1 MSLVCGESKSCA
13 PRTDV
18 AGVYRRSAKY
28 FALAEQGLISGS
40 NLVIYLLAAR
50 MLPREDWGAL
60 SFSLAAILVLQGLQR
75 AFVSLPMSTAG
86 RTGEE
91 VRRLMPL
98 WNGVQFIVTTSAIAL
113 VGGFALLS
121 RLGLEDWVTRSAI
134 VAAVLIGPMFYHEYS
149 RRVVITTGSM
159 KRLLGMGCG
168 YALGIFFAPAALCLL
183 GVALSANVFVVSIA
197 VATSAACVI
206 SGAPILLMR
215 GRDFGLK
222 WGGRDI
228 IRFGSWA
235 AASSIAYSGYNFAV
249 QAILAVF
256 AGPAALGVFAAVR
269 TLTQPVGTV
278 IQAIDSV
285 DKPRAGRAFAERGIS
300 GLWGVIRRSWIWLI
314 ALSLPYLAGIS
325 TFSNDVLAL
334 VYGDRYADA
343 SGLVVLWSI
352 VMMVMIITQ
361 PLETGLYVVR
371 RPDHL
376 FMGRAV
382 TAVLVLSITPYLVS
396 RWTASGAL
404 AALILGW
411 LLAGVFAAVQLHVR
425 GGGQRQ

>member
-1 MSLVCGESKSCA
+1 MSPVCSESKSCA
-13 PRTDV
+13 SRTDA

-40 NLVIYLLAAR
+40 NFVIYLLAAR

-60 SFSLAAILVLQGLQR
+60 SFSLATILVLQGLQR

-86 RTGEE
+86 GSGEE
-91 VRRLMPL
+91 VRRLMPV
-98 WNGVQFIVTTSAIAL
+98 WNRVQFVVTAGAIA
-113 VGGFALLS
+113 VAGGFALLTT
-121 RLGLEDWVTRSAI
+121 LGLEDWVTRSAI
-134 VAAVLIGPMFYHEYS
+134 VASVLIGPMFYHEYS

-159 KRLLGMGCG
+159 QRLLGMGCV
-168 YALGIFFAPAALCLL
+168 YAVGIMLAPVALHLL
-183 GVALSANVFVVSIA
+183 GVGLSAKVFVASIA
-197 VATSAACVI
+197 IATSAACVI
-206 SGAPILLMR
+206 SGAPILFLLR
-215 GRDFGLK
+215 RDSGLK
-222 WGGRDI
+222 CGGRDI

-235 AASSIAYSGYNFAV
+235 AASSLAYSGYNFAV

-256 AGPAALGVFAAVR
+256 AGPAALGAFAAVR

-278 IQAIDSV
+278 IQAMDSV
-285 DKPRAGRAFAERGIS
+285 DKPRAGRAFADRGIS
-300 GLWGVIRRSWIWLI
+300 GLWGVIRQSWIWLL

-334 VYGDRYADA
+334 AYDDRYADA
-343 SGLVVLWSI
+343 SGLVVLWSA

-371 RPDHL
+371 RPDLL

-382 TAVLVLSITPYLVS
+382 TAVLVLSVTPYLVS
-396 RWTASGAL
+396 KWAASGAL

-411 LLAGVFAAVQLHVR
+411 LLAGVFGAVQLRVR
-425 GGGQRQ
+425 GGRERQ